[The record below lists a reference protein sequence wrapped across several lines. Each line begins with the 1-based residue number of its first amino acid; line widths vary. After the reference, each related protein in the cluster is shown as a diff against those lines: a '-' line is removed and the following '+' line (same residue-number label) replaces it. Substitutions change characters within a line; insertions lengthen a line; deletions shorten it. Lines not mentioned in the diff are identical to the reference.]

1 MRNEMMHL
9 LPHHRRHIPNKLA
22 MFAVFLLLISSVT
35 GFEGDQKSYSSS
47 QETLDSV
54 KTESV
59 TNSDATEQK
68 RRGLKLGLL
77 LFRRG

>member
-1 MRNEMMHL
+1 MLNL
-9 LPHHRRHIPNKLA
+9 LPHHRRHVPNKLA
-22 MFAVFLLLISSVT
+22 IFAVFLLLISSVT
-35 GFEGDQKSYSSS
+35 GFEGKQDTYSSN
-47 QETLDSV
+47 QESLDSI
-54 KTESV
+54 KAESV